1 MGAQYPFGAKM
12 QEKLGIG
19 VPKLLPIPAGEKKGE
34 KKTSNTRGREKG
46 EKKTLD
52 TRGGNGQW
60 FTMPVYCDIIQK
72 V

>member
-34 KKTSNTRGREKG
+34 KKTS
-46 EKKTLD
+46 D

-60 FTMPVYCDIIQK
+60 FTMPAYCDIIQK